1 MVYALAKRT
10 KIQAPVYSGEAITTN
25 DQSILE
31 SSGEIEPSQ
40 VLVEVE
46 NGTVILS
53 GTVKS
58 YAAEKEAY
66 EATIQQPGVK
76 NAVNNLS
83 VAIPKDLKYQ

>member
-1 MVYALAKRT
+1 MSDLKNELTVVPSEKFSDELIARG
-10 KIQAPVYSGEAITTN
+10 IVEE
-25 DQSILE
+25 LE
-31 SSGEIEPSQ
+31 ICDEIDPSQ

-58 YAAEKEAY
+58 YTAVMKAY

-76 NAVNNLS
+76 HVENNLS
-83 VAIPKDLKYQ
+83 IAFSED